1 MRAHDAR
8 RITAARAGHRT
19 HQERDLR
26 GQRHFLSP
34 PVPDCRKEEPLSAP
48 FSSLAGAGP
57 QAAYHRVVIGHRQTA
72 KRGGESTASC
82 FRLKPHEFQWYRT
95 GTAGFRQTAMESVRR
110 PAAQSGTKD
119 RRQRPRALSRKS
131 HLAAA
136 AWKKGRH
143 VNPLSASA
151 RITLGFNR
159 SALPWNVQ
167 NSHSD
172 NTLGDRPR

>member
-1 MRAHDAR
+1 
-8 RITAARAGHRT
+8 
-19 HQERDLR
+19 
-26 GQRHFLSP
+26 
-34 PVPDCRKEEPLSAP
+34 
-48 FSSLAGAGP
+48 
-57 QAAYHRVVIGHRQTA
+57 
-72 KRGGESTASC
+72 
-82 FRLKPHEFQWYRT
+82 
-95 GTAGFRQTAMESVRR
+95 MESVRR
-110 PAAQSGTKD
+110 LPSKAQKEYL
-119 RRQRPRALSRKS
+119 RQRPRALSRKS

-172 NTLGDRPR
+172 NTLGVRRRFMRNPPGTIG